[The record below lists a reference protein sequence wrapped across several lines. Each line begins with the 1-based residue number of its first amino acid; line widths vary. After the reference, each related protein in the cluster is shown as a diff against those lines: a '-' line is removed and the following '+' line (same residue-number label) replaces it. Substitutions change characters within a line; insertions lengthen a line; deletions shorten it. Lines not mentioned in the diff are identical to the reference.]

1 MVKILCFI
9 PDSEIFQQIFYCD
22 VAITKTILLYIFQV
36 IFSLER
42 NHPTKWIESSF
53 DHVTFD
59 YFFFAT
65 SQTPDT

>member
-22 VAITKTILLYIFQV
+22 VAITKTILLYILQV

-42 NHPTKWIESSF
+42 NHPTKWIDSF
-53 DHVTFD
+53 L
-59 YFFFAT
+59 
-65 SQTPDT
+65 